1 MADRSI
7 LRVVRAVF
15 DRVAAKKAEREMA
28 ESLGKAGSEGGKK
41 AGQGFL
47 KDLRHEFN
55 KKKADLQVAL
65 ARGTISEKEFKKQT
79 ALAAQ
84 TFRDGILRLMDE
96 AKAKGKEG
104 EAEYIKLSRALKR
117 VGDEGEQS
125 IGQRLT
131 GAFKRAALAA
141 GALFGLRQIQRFLSG
156 ALRAGQEVA
165 AVQRSLEVQLRNVG
179 VAWADVRGEVEETT
193 KALWETHKL
202 TGGEVTQILTQL
214 TAATGRYDVALKAA
228 GFTADLAAATNTDFG
243 TAAKMTARILRG
255 DLTVLRRHGIE
266 VGSIAELQELL
277 RDRYEASLTPMQKV
291 GKAWGDLREAIGLA
305 MMEAGD
311 GASVF
316 EMLTTAIRATT
327 DWVNRNG
334 EAFRKF
340 VDLGIRPVI
349 NGLLALG
356 RAVIGVGKI
365 FAGTFFGILSAGA
378 HGLSLLAS
386 AAALAEQ
393 AKARFLGLFSAER
406 AAAAERQ
413 AAAIRDNARS
423 LREWAKAAQ
432 EVGQEMAREGLF
444 PGQREPGTRPD
455 RPLPE
460 LPRLEALP
468 GDGGADA
475 RAEAIDREAEAA
487 ARLEAQREALIA
499 QMSRDIEVQGRRA
512 AAILEGEE
520 AVEALNRELFV
531 QDALLRAGVEKGD
544 EYYETFVQLAQGQ
557 YDVARAAEDAA
568 ASIATAHLDAV
579 EAIEEEYAAL
589 TTSLGGMF
597 LAWATSGL
605 AGLARFAKA
614 KVLENVAW
622 AAESI
627 AKAILGDPRGVLA
640 AKQHGI
646 AAAKWGVVAGAASAA
661 SSDGAAGGA
670 ALGGPSSG
678 PAQRAQP
685 LGPEINIHFVGPG
698 FRAVNPEVQ
707 KVVWG
712 AVQEAREV
720 YGPDAKINVM
730 RNGR

>member
-7 LRVVRAVF
+7 IRTIRAVF
-15 DRVAAKKAEREMA
+15 DRVAAKKAENEMA
-28 ESLGKAGSEGGKK
+28 QSLGKAGSEGGKK
-41 AGQGFL
+41 AGQGYL
-47 KDLRHEFN
+47 RDLRREFD

-65 ARGTISEKEFKKQT
+65 AKGTISEKEFAKET
-79 ALAAQ
+79 AKAAA
-84 TFRDGILRLMDE
+84 TFRSGILKLMDE

-131 GAFKRAALAA
+131 GAFKKAALAA
-141 GALFGLRQIQRFLSG
+141 GALFGLRQIQRFMAG

-165 AVQRSLEVQLRNVG
+165 AIQRSLEIQLRNVG

-193 KALWETHKL
+193 KALWDTHKL

-316 EMLTTAIRATT
+316 EMLTAGIRTVT
-327 DWVNRNG
+327 DWVGRNTEG
-334 EAFRKF
+334 FRKF
-340 VDLGIRPVI
+340 VDLGVRPVI
-349 NGLLALG
+349 NGVLALG

-365 FAGTFFGILSAGA
+365 FVGTFFGILSAGA

-386 AAALAEQ
+386 AAAMAEQ
-393 AKARFLGLFSAER
+393 AKARFLGLFSPER

-413 AAAIRDNARS
+413 AAAIRENARAI
-423 LREWAKAAQ
+423 REWAKAAQ
-432 EVGQEMAREGLF
+432 EVGRETILEGLF
-444 PGQREPGTRPD
+444 PGQREPSARPD

-468 GDGGADA
+468 GEGGGADA
-475 RAEAIDREAEAA
+475 RAEGADREAEALR
-487 ARLEAQREALIA
+487 RLEEQREALIQ
-499 QMSRDIEVQGRRA
+499 QMARDIEVQGRRA

-520 AVEALNRELFV
+520 AVEALNRALHIEE
-531 QDALLRAGVEKGD
+531 ALLRSGAEAGS
-544 EYYETFVQLAQGQ
+544 EYAEQIAQLAAAQ
-557 YDVARAAEDAA
+557 YDAAQAVQAA
-568 ASIATAHLDAV
+568 ASTQADAL
-579 EAIEEEYAAL
+579 ELLAEETQIL
-589 TTSLGGMF
+589 TGAFRGLF
-597 LAWATSGL
+597 DAWARDGL
-605 AGLARFAKA
+605 QGLARFAKG
-614 KVLENVAW
+614 KVMQNVAW
-622 AAESI
+622 VAENI
-627 AKAILGDPRGVLA
+627 GRAIMGDPRA
-640 AKQHGI
+640 AASAKQH
-646 AAAKWGVVAGAASAA
+646 AVAVAKWGALASSASAIGGGGGAASTP
-661 SSDGAAGGA
+661 SIGA
-670 ALGGPSSG
+670 PSSG
-678 PAQRAQP
+678 PAQRAEP
-685 LGPEINIHFVGPG
+685 AGPEVHVHFIGPG
-698 FRAVNPEVQ
+698 FDAVNPEVQ
-707 KVVWG
+707 RVVYG
-712 AVQEAREV
+712 AEQYARERF
-720 YGPDAKINVM
+720 GDGAKV
-730 RNGR
+730 RVHRSR